1 MSTTTVAPPIPYAGF
16 VGSNMISPA
25 VPFVDAAGMIAPV
38 NWRFLYS
45 VFTAVNAAYQQ
56 MTTEFINVE
65 SRLTALYNQVDINT
79 TDIANNYN
87 AIQTLETQVSGL
99 QSQINTING
108 EITTINNRLA
118 AAGIP

>member
-56 MTTEFINVE
+56 MTTEFTNVE
-65 SRLTALYNQVDINT
+65 NQLSAIYDNVT
-79 TDIANNYN
+79 T
-87 AIQTLETQVSGL
+87 L
-99 QSQINTING
+99 QSQMSALQTQVNNIQTEVTNLVNSVNSIYAEINTINS
-108 EITTINNRLA
+108 RLA